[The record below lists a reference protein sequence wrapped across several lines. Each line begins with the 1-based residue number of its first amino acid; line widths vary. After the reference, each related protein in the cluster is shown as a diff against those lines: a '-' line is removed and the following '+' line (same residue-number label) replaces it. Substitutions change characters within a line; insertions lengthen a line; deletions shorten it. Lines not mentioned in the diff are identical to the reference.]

1 MNPIITVV
9 VPVYKNSYLRE
20 CIESVLNQSFRNF
33 ELLLVEDGSPDNSG
47 AICDEYALKDSRIR
61 VIHKQNEGINATR
74 NRGGQEAKGEWVVF
88 SDDDDTLTPDAL
100 ESLYALHEGTDLVI
114 GFPFNPSNKENL
126 DLEQCR
132 INSITCEH
140 FPPTPWA
147 KLYRRSLLK
156 PEVFNFPR
164 GIDGCEDM
172 IMNIRVMFSMNRA
185 AHFCFKKVYNFR
197 RNTASVSHTRRCSL
211 AYEETFYKTLQA
223 SIPADLL
230 PKYNQEIVKM
240 KLNGLLGVAH
250 TDPQSMINDETHYIS
265 TLRQQVKAYH
275 YKMNLRERLL
285 LNTRNAFLLKK
296 IAFAI
301 LVKNSLSYRLGLNH

>member
-1 MNPIITVV
+1 M
-9 VPVYKNSYLRE
+9 
-20 CIESVLNQSFRNF
+20 
-33 ELLLVEDGSPDNSG
+33 
-47 AICDEYALKDSRIR
+47 
-61 VIHKQNEGINATR
+61 
-74 NRGGQEAKGEWVVF
+74 
-88 SDDDDTLTPDAL
+88 TPDAL

-114 GFPFNPSNKENL
+114 GFPFNPSRKEVL

-132 INSITCEH
+132 INSITGEH

-147 KLYRRSLLK
+147 KLYRKSLLK
-156 PEVFNFPR
+156 PEVFDFPR

-172 IMNIRVMFSMNRA
+172 IMNIRVMFSLERA
-185 AHFCFKKVYNFR
+185 AHLCFKQVYNFR

-211 AYEETFYKTLQA
+211 AYEEAFYKTLQA

-230 PKYNQEIVKM
+230 PRYSREIVKM

-250 TDPQSMINDETHYIS
+250 TDPQSMIDDERHYMS
-265 TLRQQVKAYH
+265 TLRQQVSECH

-296 IAFAI
+296 IAFAL
-301 LVKNSLSYRLGLNH
+301 LVRISLRYRLGLNH